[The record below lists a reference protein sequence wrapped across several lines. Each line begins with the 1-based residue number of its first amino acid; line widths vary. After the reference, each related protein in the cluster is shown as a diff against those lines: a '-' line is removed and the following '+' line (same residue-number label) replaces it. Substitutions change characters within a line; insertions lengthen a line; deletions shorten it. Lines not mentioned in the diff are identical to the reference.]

1 MTLTATL
8 GLVASAFD
16 GNDMRFLLQNSIN
29 ALSYGSLYA
38 LFALGIALIFGI
50 MQLINFAHGELIM
63 VGAYAIVLFD
73 VLPWPVLLPLIFAIV
88 IVFALAMERIAFRPV
103 RGSKPGTLL
112 ITSFAVSYL
121 IQNLATV
128 IFGALPRSTSFGT
141 PLSQSITIGQISVAR
156 YDIVTVVVAFAL
168 LALLGAFLSRT
179 RMGVEMRAAAEDFRM
194 ARVLGVNANVVIAVA
209 FAISG
214 VLAAA
219 ALGAARDPDRVGEP
233 NDGRDAGPSGVR
245 GDGARRHRQPTRG
258 RARRLPARDRDRRA
272 PGVPPARAAL
282 LPRRVRVRRRDRD
295 TPHPSSGARRRQDD
309 HHACLSQPPPNARPN
324 LRSERAERPS
334 SNRSRPTLAS
344 SP

>member
-1 MTLTATL
+1 MLTATL
-8 GLVASAFD
+8 GPVASAFD

-141 PLSQSITIGQISVAR
+141 PLSQSITIGHISVAR

-219 ALGAARDPDRVGEP
+219 ASVLLVIQTGSVNPTMGATPVLVAFVATVLGGIGSLRGAVLGGYLLGIVTVALQAYLPLELRYY
-233 NDGRDAGPSGVR
+233 RDAFAY
-245 GDGARRHRQPTRG
+245 GAVIAILLIRPQGLIAAKTIITR
-258 RARRLPARDRDRRA
+258 
-272 PGVPPARAAL
+272 V
-282 LPRRVRVRRRDRD
+282 
-295 TPHPSSGARRRQDD
+295 
-309 HHACLSQPPPNARPN
+309 
-324 LRSERAERPS
+324 
-334 SNRSRPTLAS
+334 
-344 SP
+344 